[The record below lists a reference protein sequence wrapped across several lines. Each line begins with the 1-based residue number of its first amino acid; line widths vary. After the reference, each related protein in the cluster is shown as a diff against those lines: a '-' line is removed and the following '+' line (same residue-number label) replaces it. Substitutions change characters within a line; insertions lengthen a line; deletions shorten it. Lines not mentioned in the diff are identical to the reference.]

1 MTHDR
6 THFRR
11 IPALLLLFAL
21 LLPAAV
27 PALAAG
33 PEGPGALSQAGADFL
48 KARESF
54 SETPYTDGTNWYV
67 GYGTQCQAGAY
78 AEGITEEEADR
89 LLQEAAAVCAAA
101 VADFLEEH
109 GRTVGQS
116 QFDALVSFTYS
127 LGTGW
132 LSGSSDLAELL
143 AGPGDTYDTLETVN
157 AFGVWCHAGGQVVKG
172 LAGRRME
179 EAALF
184 LWGDYSGQAAGN
196 FTYLVFD
203 PGEGEMASD
212 VMFYQAGQ
220 PYGRAMPWRAGA
232 GRRGA
237 LCWPACPR
245 GRAGRWRP
253 CGGSSARPRAPTP
266 TWMPGRGIT
275 TMCVPSAGRASSPA
289 IRTAPSTHPAR

>member
-27 PALAAG
+27 PVLAAG

-78 AEGITEEEADR
+78 AEGITEER
-89 LLQEAAAVCAAA
+89 PTGCCGRAAAVCAAA

-143 AGPGDTYDTLETVN
+143 AGAGGYIR
-157 AFGVWCHAGGQVVKG
+157 HAGDRQCLRRLVPRRGTGGQRPGPAAHGGGRPVPLGG
-172 LAGRRME
+172 LQRTGAG
-179 EAALF
+179 
-184 LWGDYSGQAAGN
+184 S

-203 PGEGEMASD
+203 PGEG
-212 VMFYQAGQ
+212 
-220 PYGRAMPWRAGA
+220 R
-232 GRRGA
+232 
-237 LCWPACPR
+237 WPA
-245 GRAGRWRP
+245 
-253 CGGSSARPRAPTP
+253 T
-266 TWMPGRGIT
+266 
-275 TMCVPSAGRASSPA
+275 
-289 IRTAPSTHPAR
+289 

>member
-89 LLQEAAAVCAAA
+89 LLDLLFNQYIGTDRNVYTSRAKKYAVINPILMA
-101 VADFLEEH
+101 LE
-109 GRTVGQS
+109 
-116 QFDALVSFTYS
+116 
-127 LGTGW
+127 
-132 LSGSSDLAELL
+132 
-143 AGPGDTYDTLETVN
+143 N
-157 AFGVWCHAGGQVVKG
+157 HAGSCTEY
-172 LAGRRME
+172 RME
-179 EAALF
+179 EYTRNLSEAKDGQKLLKLLHEGFGYLIRWQQKRQLDQKENIAERARQYINLNF
-184 LWGDYSGQAAGN
+184 EDPMIGLYSISDMLGVSN
-196 FTYLVFD
+196 TYLSTTFKKKYGIGIAQYINSLRIEKAKRLIVNTDENIKEIALSVGFSSDAAFIRVFKQF
-203 PGEGEMASD
+203 EN
-212 VMFYQAGQ
+212 
-220 PYGRAMPWRAGA
+220 
-232 GRRGA
+232 
-237 LCWPACPR
+237 
-245 GRAGRWRP
+245 
-253 CGGSSARPRAPTP
+253 T
-266 TWMPGRGIT
+266 TPGRYKKK
-275 TMCVPSAGRASSPA
+275 
-289 IRTAPSTHPAR
+289 

>member
-27 PALAAG
+27 PRPGCRARGTRRPQPGGSGLSPRPGRAFPRPPTPTGPTGTWATAPSVRPGPMPKASLKRRPTGCCGRRPPSARRRWRTFWRSTAGRWARASSTPWSASPTAWAPAGCPAA
-33 PEGPGALSQAGADFL
+33 PIWRSC
-48 KARESF
+48 
-54 SETPYTDGTNWYV
+54 W
-67 GYGTQCQAGAY
+67 
-78 AEGITEEEADR
+78 
-89 LLQEAAAVCAAA
+89 
-101 VADFLEEH
+101 
-109 GRTVGQS
+109 
-116 QFDALVSFTYS
+116 
-127 LGTGW
+127 
-132 LSGSSDLAELL
+132 

-172 LAGRRME
+172 LARRRME

-184 LWGDYSGQAAGN
+184 LWGDYSGQAAGS

-220 PYGRAMPWRAGA
+220 PYGAFPDARREGYALEGWR
-232 GRRGA
+232 RPEGA

-253 CGGSSARPRAPTP
+253 CGGSSARREPLPR
-266 TWMPGRGIT
+266 PG
-275 TMCVPSAGRASSPA
+275 CRAWYYD
-289 IRTAPSTHPAR
+289 

>member
-89 LLQEAAAVCAAA
+89 LLREAAAVCAAA

-172 LAGRRME
+172 LARRRME

-220 PYGRAMPWRAGA
+220 PYGAFPDARREGYALEGWRKIRRAH
-232 GRRGA
+232 
-237 LCWPACPR
+237 
-245 GRAGRWRP
+245 
-253 CGGSSARPRAPTP
+253 
-266 TWMPGRGIT
+266 
-275 TMCVPSAGRASSPA
+275 V
-289 IRTAPSTHPAR
+289 